1 METKKQGWEIYR
13 DDKFAVIRG
22 AISWDSANFLFNYL
36 GVKRTVAEKLLSDD
50 YESELIGT
58 FEETDTDKS
67 VYSIYGDIAIDT
79 AMLKV
84 KQQVN
89 KLIGEQ
95 IYPTYS
101 YARIYPYESIVAPHK
116 DREECEIA
124 CSMYLGG
131 IKWDMFVEGKDGP
144 ERIDLNIGDM
154 IVYAGTEI
162 SHWRET
168 FLGVDS
174 DGNPGEYT
182 QVFFHYQ
189 RASNE
194 NVNPFDGRGHAGLPI
209 SYSKER

>member
-1 METKKQGWEIYR
+1 METKKQGWDIYR
-13 DDKFAVIRG
+13 DDKIVVIRG
-22 AISWDSANFLFNYL
+22 AISWDSANFLLNYL
-36 GVKRTVAEKLLSDD
+36 SVKRKVAQRFLSDG

-84 KQQVN
+84 KPQVD

-95 IYPTYS
+95 TWPTYS

-116 DREECEIA
+116 DREECEIS

-131 IKWDMFVEGKDGP
+131 TKWDMFVEGKDGP
-144 ERIDLNIGDM
+144 ERIDLNAGDM
-154 IVYAGTEI
+154 VVYAGTELT
-162 SHWRET
+162 HWRET

-174 DGNPGEYT
+174 DGNPGECT
-182 QVFFHYQ
+182 QVSFHYQ
-189 RASNE
+189 RAN
-194 NVNPFDGRGHAGLPI
+194 NQNFNAFDGRNQIGLPI
-209 SYSKER
+209 SYSKEK

>member
-13 DDKFAVIRG
+13 DDKIVVIRG
-22 AISWDSANFLFNYL
+22 AISWDSANFLLNYL
-36 GVKRTVAEKLLSDD
+36 SVKRKVAQRFLSDG

-84 KQQVN
+84 KPQVD

-95 IYPTYS
+95 TWPTYS

-116 DREECEIA
+116 DREECEIS

-131 IKWDMFVEGKDGP
+131 TKWDMFVEGKDGP
-144 ERIDLNIGDM
+144 ERIDLNAGDM
-154 IVYAGTEI
+154 VVYAGTELT
-162 SHWRET
+162 HWRET

-174 DGNPGEYT
+174 DGNPGECT
-182 QVFFHYQ
+182 QVSFHYQ
-189 RASNE
+189 RAN
-194 NVNPFDGRGHAGLPI
+194 NQNFNAFDGRNQIGLPI
-209 SYSKER
+209 SYSKEK

>member
-13 DDKFAVIRG
+13 DDKIVVIRG
-22 AISWDSANFLFNYL
+22 AISWDSANFLLNYL
-36 GVKRTVAEKLLSDD
+36 SVKRKVAQRFLSDG

-84 KQQVN
+84 KPQVD

-95 IYPTYS
+95 TWPTYS

-116 DREECEIA
+116 DREECEIS

-131 IKWDMFVEGKDGP
+131 TKWDMFIEGKDGP
-144 ERIDLNIGDM
+144 ERIDLNAGDM
-154 IVYAGTEI
+154 VVYAGTELT
-162 SHWRET
+162 HWRET

-174 DGNPGEYT
+174 DGNPGECT
-182 QVFFHYQ
+182 QVSFHYQ
-189 RASNE
+189 RAN
-194 NVNPFDGRGHAGLPI
+194 NQNFNAFDGRNQIGLPI
-209 SYSKER
+209 SYSKEK

>member
-1 METKKQGWEIYR
+1 METKKQGWDIYR
-13 DDKFAVIRG
+13 DDKIVVIRG
-22 AISWDSANFLFNYL
+22 AISWDSANFLLNYL
-36 GVKRTVAEKLLSDD
+36 SVKRKVAQRFLSDG

-84 KQQVN
+84 KPQVD

-95 IYPTYS
+95 TWPTYS

-116 DREECEIA
+116 DREECEIS

-131 IKWDMFVEGKDGP
+131 TKWDMFVEGKDGP
-144 ERIDLNIGDM
+144 ERIDLNAGDM
-154 IVYAGTEI
+154 VVYAGTELT
-162 SHWRET
+162 HWRET

-174 DGNPGEYT
+174 DGNPGECT
-182 QVFFHYQ
+182 QVSFHYQ
-189 RASNE
+189 RAN
-194 NVNPFDGRGHAGLPI
+194 NQNFNAFDGRNHIGLPI
-209 SYSKER
+209 SYSKEK

>member
-13 DDKFAVIRG
+13 DDKIVVIRG
-22 AISWDSANFLFNYL
+22 AISWDSANFLLNYL
-36 GVKRTVAEKLLSDD
+36 SVKRKVAQRFLSDG

-84 KQQVN
+84 KPQVD

-95 IYPTYS
+95 TWPTYS
-101 YARIYPYESIVAPHK
+101 YARIYPYKSIVAPHK
-116 DREECEIA
+116 DREECEIS

-131 IKWDMFVEGKDGP
+131 TKWDMFVEGKDGP
-144 ERIDLNIGDM
+144 ERIDLNAGDM
-154 IVYAGTEI
+154 VVYAGTELT
-162 SHWRET
+162 HWRET

-174 DGNPGEYT
+174 DGNPGECT
-182 QVFFHYQ
+182 QVSFHYQ
-189 RASNE
+189 RAN
-194 NVNPFDGRGHAGLPI
+194 NQNFNAFDGRNQIGLPI
-209 SYSKER
+209 SYSKEK